1 MWAPLPPAPPP
12 PGWWVHLETDRW
24 VAGIEA
30 DLRAERIERLKALA
44 HRVDMR
50 AAGALARDR
59 WARIQR
65 RGDELCPF
73 AWRLPGRVVG
83 CRPRDHASRRRS
95 GPGRLVTDG
104 RCG

>member
-50 AAGALARDR
+50 AAGALSRDR
-59 WARIQR
+59 WDRIWR
-65 RGDELCPF
+65 RHDERRNVHHHGYVDDSSDVALGSNVGP
-73 AWRLPGRVVG
+73 ATRLLYG
-83 CRPRDHASRRRS
+83 SR
-95 GPGRLVTDG
+95 
-104 RCG
+104 